1 MNGLHKLC
9 LAAICFAAIP
19 AMALAGE
26 TYPLRPI
33 TLVVSSAPGGAL
45 DVTGRLLATEL
56 GKHLDGSVV
65 VENKPGAN
73 STIGARQVARAQPD
87 GYTLLLTSE
96 SSMSIAPVV
105 MDVMPFDVENDLIP
119 ISLVATLP
127 MLLVA
132 NPDLGAAS
140 VGDLITLAKQKPGAL
155 RYGTAGLGS
164 IHYFGMELFQ
174 SAAGIKMM
182 HVPYKAGPQTITDL
196 VAGNI
201 DVALLAGGVAAP
213 LMASQRI
220 VALAVTATEEIEAAP
235 GVKPVVDTLPGF
247 KFETWFAMFAPAGT
261 PNEILQ
267 KLHGA
272 VEASLQSNTLRASL
286 AKEGILAEASSPE
299 ALQQRVVRDRQK
311 FIAIKEAAK

>member
-1 MNGLHKLC
+1 MNGIYKIC
-9 LAAICFAAIP
+9 LAAICVGTIP
-19 AMALAGE
+19 ATALADE
-26 TYPLRPI
+26 TYPQRPI

-56 GKHLDGSVV
+56 GKQLNGSVV

-73 STIGARQVARAQPD
+73 STIGARQVARAEPD

-105 MDVMPFDVENDLIP
+105 MDVMPFDVENDLVP
-119 ISLVATLP
+119 VSLVATLP

-132 NPDLGAAS
+132 NPELGATS
-140 VGDLITLAKQKPGAL
+140 VNDLIKLAKQKPGAL

-164 IHYFGMELFQ
+164 VHYFGMELFQ

-213 LMASQRI
+213 LIASKRI
-220 VALAVTATEEIEAAP
+220 LGLAVTATEEIKAAP
-235 GVKPVVDTLPGF
+235 GIKPVAETLPGF

-261 PNEILQ
+261 PDEILQ
-267 KLHGA
+267 KLHRA
-272 VEASLQSNTLRASL
+272 IEAALQSDTLRESL
-286 AKEGILAEASSPE
+286 AKEGILAEASTPE
-299 ALQQRVVRDRQK
+299 ALQQRVVKDRQK
-311 FIAIKEAAK
+311 FIAIKEGTK